1 MNGGVRL
8 AKVAVIMGS
17 DSDLPVMRKAMEILQ
32 EFGVGCEVSV
42 ASAHRTPDKVAELA
56 RGAAE
61 RGISVIIAGAG
72 MAAALPGAV
81 AAHTQL
87 PVIGV
92 PLSGPALGGVD
103 ALYAIVQMPSGVPVA
118 TVGIDAAANAGLLA
132 VQMLALSDATLAQK
146 LSAYR
151 QGMAARV
158 EEKSRNVQEG
168 L

>member
-1 MNGGVRL
+1 VNGGVRL

-103 ALYAIVQMPSGVPVA
+103 ALYAIVQMPPGVPVA

-151 QGMAARV
+151 QEMAARV

>member
-1 MNGGVRL
+1 
-8 AKVAVIMGS
+8 MGS

>member
-1 MNGGVRL
+1 M

-103 ALYAIVQMPSGVPVA
+103 ALYAIVQMPPGVPVA

-151 QGMAARV
+151 QEMAARV

>member
-1 MNGGVRL
+1 
-8 AKVAVIMGS
+8 MGS

-103 ALYAIVQMPSGVPVA
+103 ALYAIVQMPPGVPVA

-151 QGMAARV
+151 QEMAARV